1 MSDAVPLHVG
11 LLSLERWDGVWRRNQ
26 HLANQLIEQGIVDRI
41 TFVEP
46 TALARTEIGHPLPG
60 ITTVRPRLALPRRA
74 GGLRLLA
81 RTLRRGPLHDADLLW
96 INDAP
101 LGRWVARPD
110 QPAFYDV
117 TDDWRESTNTDRVR
131 RRLITAEDW
140 LSANV
145 STVVCSAELARRW
158 TQRYGVEPTVVPN
171 GVDLRLWE
179 HVVPVALAGR
189 APHLGYVGS
198 LHADR
203 LDIALVVELAQ
214 SPAVGTVHLVGPD
227 FLGEADRARLDA
239 AGVRRPGP
247 VTHTEV
253 PGWMRAFDVLICP
266 HRVTPFTLSL
276 DAIKAYEYAI
286 AGKPVV
292 ATPTSGLQAL
302 ATPGWSPTDRSDFV
316 ARAAALLADQAGPA
330 GLPGAVDWEIRGKAL
345 GEVLSTLLASSA
357 KS

>member
-1 MSDAVPLHVG
+1 MSAAVPLHVG

-26 HLANQLIEQGIVDRI
+26 HLASQLIEQGIVDRI

-46 TALARTEIGHPLPG
+46 AAWARAEIRHPKPG
-60 ITTVRPRLALPRRA
+60 VTTVRPRLVLPRRA

-81 RTLRRGPLHDADLLW
+81 QTLRRGPLHDADLLW

-131 RRLITAEDW
+131 RRLIAAEDW
-140 LSANV
+140 LSAHV

-158 TQRYGVEPTVVPN
+158 RQRYGVEPTVVPN

-179 HVVPVALAGR
+179 HGEPVALTGR
-189 APHLGYVGS
+189 SPHLGYVGT

-203 LDIALVVELAQ
+203 LDIDLVLDVAR

-227 FLGEADRARLDA
+227 FLDQADRARLDA
-239 AGVRRPGP
+239 AGVGRPGP
-247 VTHTEV
+247 VPQSRCRRGCV
-253 PGWMRAFDVLICP
+253 PSTYSC
-266 HRVTPFTLSL
+266 
-276 DAIKAYEYAI
+276 
-286 AGKPVV
+286 
-292 ATPTSGLQAL
+292 
-302 ATPGWSPTDRSDFV
+302 
-316 ARAAALLADQAGPA
+316 ARIG
-330 GLPGAVDWEIRGKAL
+330 
-345 GEVLSTLLASSA
+345 
-357 KS
+357 